1 MSRPTARQPTARQ
14 IGQMEIAAFRQHPAE
29 RRVPEPERVQAA
41 QRAEVAEQRGVDAIE
56 TIAAEDTGHE
66 LDRARLS
73 NGIARGDL
81 LDDPLYPAGAPEI
94 GVPMHQAGEI
104 VEQAAGHGPK
114 PACLSNARPASF
126 HVGKVPAFRASTIL
140 ARARSSAVSSVI
152 QAAIANCRLLC
163 SARSKCAAS

>member
-14 IGQMEIAAFRQHPAE
+14 IGQMEIAAFRQHPAK

-41 QRAEVAEQRGVDAIE
+41 QRAEVAGQRGVDAIE

-94 GVPMHQAGEI
+94 GVPMHQAREI
-104 VEQAAGHGPK
+104 VEQTAG
-114 PACLSNARPASF
+114 R
-126 HVGKVPAFRASTIL
+126 
-140 ARARSSAVSSVI
+140 
-152 QAAIANCRLLC
+152 
-163 SARSKCAAS
+163 KCAARPCPASRSAPPFEAMQGTPCAMLSCTGRPQPSL